1 MISIPVIR
9 HDSANHDFY
18 GSTIQAVTLLM
29 LLAANVFLPIPTL
42 VFYLSIIPAAVIAV
56 AKEEVYDK
64 RMGKGTFSY
73 SDMGYT
79 ILGALKVYVPTV
91 LAIYLLVN

>member
-9 HDSANHDFY
+9 ADSANHDFY
-18 GSTIQAVTLLM
+18 GSAIQAVTLL
-29 LLAANVFLPIPTL
+29 LLLVANVFLPIPSL
-42 VFYLSIIPAAVIAV
+42 VFYLSIVPAVVIAV

-64 RMGKGTFSY
+64 RMGNGMFSY

-79 ILGALKVYVPTV
+79 VLGALKVYIPVA